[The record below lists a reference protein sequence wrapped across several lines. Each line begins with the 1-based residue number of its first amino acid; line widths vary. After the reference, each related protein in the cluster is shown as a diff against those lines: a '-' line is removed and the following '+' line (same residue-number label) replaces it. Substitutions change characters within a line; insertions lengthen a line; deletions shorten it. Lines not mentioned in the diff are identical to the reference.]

1 MMEKI
6 KAYYQLTKPGVTYGN
21 VLSAVAGFFLAAG
34 YQGQYDWGLFLAML
48 SGMTLVI
55 GGACALNNYY
65 DRDIDSVMARTK
77 KRPSVTGAVSPTGSW
92 IFATFITLIGIG
104 ILAMWTNWLTMLVGV
119 AGFVAYVW
127 LYGVWTKR
135 TTVHGTAV
143 GAVSGAFPIVGGYT
157 AVTNSLDAG
166 ALVLFLII
174 FFWQF
179 PEFYS
184 ISIYRLKEYAKAK
197 VPLMSVVYGVRPT
210 IVQIYIY
217 TFLYVIST
225 LSLTLLGY
233 TGYIYLVVM
242 TLMGLYWLNIARQG
256 FYEKDSEAWARRMF
270 KFSMYTILVLC
281 VMLSI
286 GPIVP

>member
-1 MMEKI
+1 MKQ
-6 KAYYQLTKPGVTYGN
+6 KVYAYYQLIKPGVTYGN
-21 VLSAVAGFFLAAG
+21 VLTAVAGFFLAAAG
-34 YQGQYDWGLFLAML
+34 VVDWWLFLAML

-55 GGACALNNYY
+55 AGACALNNYY
-65 DRDIDSVMARTK
+65 DRDIDAVMKRTK

-92 IFATFITLIGIG
+92 IFALAITAVGLG
-104 ILAMWTNWLTMLVGV
+104 ILTLWTNSLTVIVGA
-119 AGFVAYVW
+119 AGFVTYVW

-157 AVTNSLDAG
+157 AVTNTLDAG

-197 VPLMSVVYGVRPT
+197 VPLMSVVYGVRTTT
-210 IVQIYIY
+210 IQIYIY
-217 TFLYVIST
+217 TFLYVLST
-225 LSLTLLGY
+225 LSLTVLGY
-233 TGYIYLVVM
+233 TGNIYLVVM
-242 TLMGLYWLNIARQG
+242 TGMGLYWLNIASQG
-256 FYEKDSEAWARRMF
+256 LRTKDSEAWAKKMF
-270 KFSMYTILVLC
+270 KFSMTTILVLC
-281 VMLSI
+281 VMLSV
-286 GPIVP
+286 GPLLP